1 MVSSPAVNGISDPS
15 QENNRRSSI
24 PLPISSVVSA
34 ISSTVISKPNN
45 NALSQQTPPI
55 SQGKLLRN
63 KLVSVFGPI
72 IGTQDIAKY
81 TPPRDLQ
88 CITRRCAARYALK
101 ITRGLCI
108 CQYTQSTLC
117 VLLQY

>member
-45 NALSQQTPPI
+45 NTLSQQTPPV
-55 SQGKLLRN
+55 SQGKLLGN
-63 KLVSVFGPI
+63 KIFQALEYFFMQVH
-72 IGTQDIAKY
+72 TYYTKY
-81 TPPRDLQ
+81 EISHKT
-88 CITRRCAARYALK
+88 CFH
-101 ITRGLCI
+101 I
-108 CQYTQSTLC
+108 C
-117 VLLQY
+117 